1 MLLKNYNIIKNILD
15 MMKNIKTKLIHILGG
30 ISQDEAKK
38 LNNYA
43 FHQGD
48 MYGRNMTRHYLTIV
62 EKELY
67 GKSKQE
73 WIDVMHKVIKNL

>member
-1 MLLKNYNIIKNILD
+1 

-38 LNNYA
+38 FIDNA
-43 FHQGD
+43 FHDGD
-48 MYGRNMTRHYLTIV
+48 MYGRTVTKLYLKSLE
-62 EKELY
+62 EKLY

-73 WIDVMHKVIKNL
+73 WIDMMHKAIKNL